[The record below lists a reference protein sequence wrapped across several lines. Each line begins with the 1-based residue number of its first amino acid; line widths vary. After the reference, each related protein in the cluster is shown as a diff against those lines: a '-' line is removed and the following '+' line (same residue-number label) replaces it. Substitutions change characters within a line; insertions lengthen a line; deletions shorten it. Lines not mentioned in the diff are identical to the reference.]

1 MTEFEFIKNIK
12 NRFSLKAIGDDCAI
26 LPKDHETDMA
36 ITADLLVENVDFRL
50 DWTTPQLL
58 GHKALAVSLSD
69 LAAVGA
75 TPRWAMLSIAIPEPL
90 WTAKFLDKFY
100 DGWHDLASANGVEL
114 IGGDISRIDS
124 GLVIDSTVAG
134 DVPRGSAVLRS
145 GAVPGDGIYVTG
157 PIGSAAGGLKLLED
171 GQRLSAG
178 GRDPLLLKQLKPEPR
193 VDLGTKLRTSGAVT
207 SMIDLS
213 DGLSS
218 DLAHICSAGGVG
230 AVVNA
235 NDLPFDAELMA
246 VAGSVDGM
254 LEMALNGGEDF
265 ELLFTA
271 SDEKM
276 SGLDLDSIFRIG
288 EVTANVG
295 VIELNRNGSIE
306 LLPPKGYRHF

>member
-1 MTEFEFIKNIK
+1 MNEFEFIKNIK

-26 LPKDHETDMA
+26 LPKDAQTDMA
-36 ITADLLVENVDFRL
+36 VTADMLIENIDFRL

-75 TPRWAMLSIAIPEPL
+75 EPRWAMISIAIPEFL
-90 WTAKFLDKFY
+90 WNAKFLDPFY
-100 DGWHDLASANGVEL
+100 DGWHDLASVFGVEL
-114 IGGDISRIDS
+114 VGGDISRTDS

-134 DVPRGSAVLRS
+134 DVPRGSALMRS
-145 GAVPGDGIYVTG
+145 GARPGDGIYVSG
-157 PIGSAAGGLKLLED
+157 PLGSAAGGLRMLEN
-171 GQRLSAG
+171 GERLSSTKTNA
-178 GRDPLLLKQLKPEPR
+178 LLMKQLKPEPR
-193 VDLGTKLRTSGAVT
+193 VSLGTKIRSSGVAT
-207 SMIDLS
+207 AMIDLS

-218 DLAHICSAGGVG
+218 DLAHLCSASGVG

-235 NDLPFDAELMA
+235 NDLPFDCDLMTFA
-246 VAGSVDGM
+246 VSIDTM
-254 LEMALNGGEDF
+254 LDLALNGGEDF

-271 SDEKM
+271 NDEKISSYGM
-276 SGLDLDSIFRIG
+276 TEIFRVG

-295 VIELNRNGSIE
+295 VIELNHNGSIE